1 MAVHGFVS
9 WFCLVRWLEPNRA
22 EAAACVV
29 QWNRFQS
36 RRKSKAA
43 RPALSISS
51 AQGLTFFCFSHY
63 RRAPDGTQTMTR
75 TPSPLRPLLLASVL
89 LWNQAARA
97 SDTDPV
103 VQAWPARQPARDAA
117 LEAKIDAA
125 LNTLTLRQKIGQMT
139 QPEIRAVTPAEVREY
154 GIGTVLN
161 GGGGWP
167 GQDRAAT
174 PAQWRALSEQF
185 QAAALQATPGIPL
198 IWGTDAVHG
207 HNNVRGAT
215 LFPHNIALGAT
226 RNADLVRDIGRATAR
241 AVRASGLHWTFAPT
255 LAVVQDVRWGRTY
268 ESFGADPALVK
279 RLGTAAVEGLQEGLK
294 DGRGV
299 LATAKHYIADGGTRR
314 GIDQGLARTTPQEL
328 ANIHGAGYL
337 GALDA
342 GVLTV
347 MASFSS
353 WTDTAHYVEHGKMHG
368 NKTLM
373 TGVLKERLGFDG
385 LIVSDWDGVGQVPGC
400 TDDDCPQAINA
411 GIDVVMVPFKWKAF
425 HDNTVRAVEQG
436 RIPMARIDD
445 AVRRILRVKFSMAVQ
460 PAVPATVE
468 AMQARDLARR
478 AVRESLVLLK
488 HKPGLLPLKA
498 TARVLV
504 VGAAADSLAHQ
515 SGGWSV
521 TWQGR
526 DTSNVD
532 YPQGTSLLAA
542 LRQRLG
548 AAQVSF
554 DADGS
559 QSDPKQF
566 DAVIAVLAETPYAE
580 GEGDIRVTENL
591 RHSARY
597 PQDAALLQRVAGR
610 GAPVVTLLY
619 SGRPLYVNDLANKSD
634 AFIAA
639 WQPGT
644 EGAGL
649 TDVLVAPAAGQSWA
663 GFTGRLSFPW
673 PAGPCQFSSHEA
685 RPWWPVGG
693 GLSGKETQAST
704 KPLPEPAD
712 PQPMCPL

>member
-1 MAVHGFVS
+1 
-9 WFCLVRWLEPNRA
+9 
-22 EAAACVV
+22 
-29 QWNRFQS
+29 
-36 RRKSKAA
+36 
-43 RPALSISS
+43 
-51 AQGLTFFCFSHY
+51 
-63 RRAPDGTQTMTR
+63 MTR
-75 TPSPLRPLLLASVL
+75 KPSLLLLAGAL
-89 LWNQAARA
+89 LLATAAGA
-97 SDTDPV
+97 TDTDADAV
-103 VQAWPARQPARDAA
+103 VQAWPARKPRRDAA
-117 LEAKIDAA
+117 LEARVDAA
-125 LNTLTLRQKIGQMT
+125 LQGLSLRQKIGQMT
-139 QPEIRAVTPAEVREY
+139 QPEIRAITPDEVREY
-154 GIGTVLN
+154 AIGTVLN

-226 RNADLVRDIGRATAR
+226 RDADLVRDIGRATAR
-241 AVRASGLHWTFAPT
+241 AIRASGLHWAFAPT
-255 LAVVQDVRWGRTY
+255 LAVVQDLRWGRTY
-268 ESFGADPALVK
+268 ESFGTDPALVK
-279 RLGTAAVEGLQEGLK
+279 RLGQASVEGLQEGLM

-314 GIDQGLARTTPQEL
+314 GIDQGLARTTPAEL
-328 ANIHGAGYL
+328 AKVHGAGYL

-353 WTDTAHYVEHGKMHG
+353 WTDSANYVEHGKMHG
-368 NKTLM
+368 NRLLI

-385 LIVSDWDGVGQVPGC
+385 LIVSDWDGIGQVPGC
-400 TDDDCPQAINA
+400 TPEDCPAAINA
-411 GIDVVMVPFKWKAF
+411 GIDVVMVPFHWKAF
-425 HDNTVRAVEQG
+425 FNNTLRAVEQG

-445 AVRRILRVKFSMAVQ
+445 AVRRILRVKFSIGMQ
-460 PAVPATVE
+460 PAAPATVE
-468 AMQARDLARR
+468 ALQAPELARR

-504 VGAAADSLAHQ
+504 VGAAADSLPHQ

-526 DTSNVD
+526 DTTNAD
-532 YPQGTSLLAA
+532 FPQGTTLLAA

-548 AAQVSF
+548 AARVVY

-559 QSDPKQF
+559 RSDPKQF

-580 GEGDIRVTENL
+580 GEGDVRITENL
-591 RHSARY
+591 RHSRRH
-597 PQDAALLQRVAGR
+597 PQDAAALQRVAGR

-644 EGAGL
+644 EGRGL
-649 TDVLVAPAAGQSWA
+649 TDLLIAPPDGKAWP

-673 PAGPCQFSSHEA
+673 PAGPCQFSAHEA
-685 RPWWPVGG
+685 RHWWPVGG
-693 GLSGKETQAST
+693 GLSGKEARADN

-712 PQPMCPL
+712 PHPVCPL

>member
-1 MAVHGFVS
+1 M
-9 WFCLVRWLEPNRA
+9 P
-22 EAAACVV
+22 
-29 QWNRFQS
+29 
-36 RRKSKAA
+36 
-43 RPALSISS
+43 
-51 AQGLTFFCFSHY
+51 
-63 RRAPDGTQTMTR
+63 R
-75 TPSPLRPLLLASVL
+75 TSPLLATLLAL
-89 LWNQAARA
+89 ATTAGA
-97 SDTDPV
+97 TGTDAI
-103 VQAWPARQPARDAA
+103 VQAWPARKPVRDAA
-117 LEAKIDAA
+117 LEARVEAA
-125 LNTLTLRQKIGQMT
+125 MRGLTLRQKIGQMT
-139 QPEIRAVTPAEVREY
+139 QPEIRAITPEEVRDY
-154 GIGTVLN
+154 AIGTILN

-174 PAQWRALSEQF
+174 PAQWRELSEKF

-226 RNADLVRDIGRATAR
+226 RDADLVRDIGRATAR
-241 AVRASGLHWTFAPT
+241 AIRASGLHWAFAPT

-268 ESFGADPALVK
+268 ESFGVDPALVK
-279 RLGTAAVEGLQEGLK
+279 RLGQASVGGLQDGMK

-299 LATAKHYIADGGTRR
+299 LATAKHYIGDGGTRR
-314 GIDQGLARTTPQEL
+314 GIDQGVTQASPADL
-328 ANIHGAGYL
+328 ANVHGAGYL

-347 MASFSS
+347 MTSFSS
-353 WTDTAHYVEHGKMHG
+353 WTDSAGYVEHGKMHG
-368 NKTLM
+368 NAVLM
-373 TGVLKERLGFDG
+373 TGVLKERLAFDG
-385 LIVSDWDGVGQVPGC
+385 LIVSDWDGIGQVPGC
-400 TDDDCPQAINA
+400 TPEDCPAAINA

-425 HDNTVRAVEQG
+425 YDNTLRAVERG

-445 AVRRILRVKFSMAVQ
+445 AVRRILRVKFSIGIQ

-468 AMQARDLARR
+468 AMQAPELARR

-488 HKPGLLPLKA
+488 NRPGLLPLKG
-498 TARVLV
+498 TARLLV

-515 SGGWSV
+515 AGGWSV

-526 DTSNVD
+526 DTTNVD

-548 AAQVSF
+548 AAKVTF

-559 QSDPKQF
+559 SSDPKDF
-566 DAVIAVLAETPYAE
+566 DAVVAVLAETPYAE
-580 GEGDIRVTENL
+580 GEGDVRITENL
-591 RHSARY
+591 RFSRRH
-597 PQDAALLQRVAGR
+597 PKDAEVLQRVAGR
-610 GAPVVTLLY
+610 GKPVITLLY

-649 TDVLVAPAAGQSWA
+649 VDVLVEPVAGKAWPA
-663 GFTGRLSFPW
+663 FTGRLSFPW

-693 GLSGKETQAST
+693 GLSGKEAKADT

-712 PQPMCPL
+712 PAPICPL

>member
-1 MAVHGFVS
+1 M
-9 WFCLVRWLEPNRA
+9 
-22 EAAACVV
+22 
-29 QWNRFQS
+29 Q
-36 RRKSKAA
+36 K
-43 RPALSISS
+43 
-51 AQGLTFFCFSHY
+51 GLTFFCFTLY
-63 RRAPDGTQTMTR
+63 RRVPNESNTMR
-75 TPSPLRPLLLASVL
+75 QHPLLLTAL
-89 LWNQAARA
+89 AAA
-97 SDTDPV
+97 LVAGPAAANTVGTDAI
-103 VQAWPARQPARDAA
+103 VQAWPARQPHRDPA
-117 LEAKIDAA
+117 LEAKVEAA
-125 LNTLTLRQKIGQMT
+125 LKTLTLRQKIGQMT
-139 QPEIRAVTPAEVREY
+139 QPEIRAITPAEVRDY

-167 GQDRAAT
+167 DENRAAT
-174 PAQWRALSEQF
+174 PAQWRARSEQF

-241 AVRASGLHWTFAPT
+241 AVRASGLHWAFAPT
-255 LAVVQDVRWGRTY
+255 VAVVQDVRWGRAY
-268 ESFGADPALVK
+268 ESFSSDPALV
-279 RLGTAAVEGLQEGLK
+279 RQLGQASVEGLQDGLK

-299 LATAKHYIADGGTRR
+299 LATAKHFIADGGTRR
-314 GIDQGLARTTPQEL
+314 GIDQGLAQTTPKEL
-328 ANIHGAGYL
+328 ATVHGAGYL

-347 MASFSS
+347 MASFNS

-368 NKTLM
+368 NRTLM
-373 TGVLKERLGFDG
+373 TGVLKERLAFDG
-385 LIVSDWDGVGQVPGC
+385 LIVSDWDGVGQVAGC
-400 TDDDCPQAINA
+400 TDEDCPAAVNA

-425 HDNTVRAVEQG
+425 YENTLRAVEQG
-436 RIPMARIDD
+436 KIPMARIDD
-445 AVRRILRVKFSMAVQ
+445 AVRRILRVKFSIAMQ
-460 PAVPATVE
+460 TAVPATVE
-468 AMQARDLARR
+468 AMQAPALARQ

-488 HKPGLLPLKA
+488 HTPGLLPLKA
-498 TARVLV
+498 TSRVLV

-526 DTSNVD
+526 DSSNVD

-542 LRQRLG
+542 LRHRLG
-548 AAQVSF
+548 TAQVTF

-566 DAVIAVLAETPYAE
+566 DTVIAVLAETPYAE
-580 GEGDIRVTENL
+580 GEGDVRVTETI

-597 PQDAALLQRVAGR
+597 PQDAALLKRVAGR
-610 GAPVVTLLY
+610 GTPVVTLLY
-619 SGRPLYVNDLANKSD
+619 SGRPLYVNDLANQSD
-634 AFIAA
+634 AFVAA

-649 TDVLVAPAAGQSWA
+649 TDVLIAPADGQAWR

-685 RPWWPVGG
+685 KPWWPVGG
-693 GLSGKETQAST
+693 GLSGKETKAA
-704 KPLPEPAD
+704 PRLPEPAD
-712 PQPMCPL
+712 PKHLCPL

>member
-1 MAVHGFVS
+1 M
-9 WFCLVRWLEPNRA
+9 P
-22 EAAACVV
+22 
-29 QWNRFQS
+29 
-36 RRKSKAA
+36 
-43 RPALSISS
+43 RP
-51 AQGLTFFCFSHY
+51 T
-63 RRAPDGTQTMTR
+63 APF
-75 TPSPLRPLLLASVL
+75 LLASAL
-89 LWNQAARA
+89 TLGTAAHAAPTA
-97 SDTDPV
+97 SAADAPAI
-103 VQAWPARQPARDAA
+103 VQAWPARQPVRDAA
-117 LEAKIDAA
+117 LEARVEAA
-125 LNTLTLRQKIGQMT
+125 LTGLTLRQKIGQIT
-139 QPEIRAVTPAEVREY
+139 QPEIRAITPDEVREY
-154 GIGTVLN
+154 AIGTILN

-174 PAQWRALSEQF
+174 PAQWRELSEKF

-226 RNADLVRDIGRATAR
+226 RDADLVRDIGRATAR
-241 AVRASGLHWTFAPT
+241 AIRATGLHWAFAPT

-268 ESFGADPALVK
+268 ESFGVDPALVR
-279 RLGTAAVEGLQEGLK
+279 RLGQASVEGLQEGLK

-299 LATAKHYIADGGTRR
+299 LATAKHYIGDGGTRR
-314 GIDQGLARTTPQEL
+314 GIDQGVTQASPAEL
-328 ANIHGAGYL
+328 AAVHGAGYL

-353 WTDTAHYVEHGKMHG
+353 WTDTAAYVQHGKMHG
-368 NKTLM
+368 NKTLLDDL
-373 TGVLKERLGFDG
+373 LKQRLAFDG

-400 TDDDCPQAINA
+400 RNEDCPAALNV
-411 GIDVVMVPFKWKAF
+411 GIDVVMVPFHWKAF
-425 HDNTVRAVEQG
+425 FHNTLRAVEQG
-436 RIPMARIDD
+436 QIPMARIDD
-445 AVRRILRVKFSMAVQ
+445 AVRRILRVKFSIGTQ

-468 AMQARDLARR
+468 ALQAPELARR
-478 AVRESLVLLK
+478 AVRQSLVLLK

-498 TARVLV
+498 GARVLV
-504 VGAAADSLAHQ
+504 VGPAADSLAHQ

-526 DTSNVD
+526 DTANVD
-532 YPQGTSLLAA
+532 YPQGTSLLTA

-548 AAQVSF
+548 TANVTF

-559 QSDPKQF
+559 QRDPKQF

-580 GEGDIRVTENL
+580 GEGDVRITENL
-591 RHSARY
+591 RHSRRH
-597 PQDAALLQRVAGR
+597 PKDAEVLQRVTGR
-610 GAPVVTLLY
+610 GRPVITLLY
-619 SGRPLYVNDLANKSD
+619 SGRPLYVNDLANQSD

-649 TDVLVAPAAGQSWA
+649 TDVLVAPADGKPWP
-663 GFTGRLSFPW
+663 GFTGRLPFPW
-673 PAGPCQFSSHEA
+673 PAGPCQFSAHEA
-685 RPWWPVGG
+685 KPWWPVGG
-693 GLSGKETQAST
+693 GLSGKETQANT

-712 PQPMCPL
+712 PQPICPL

>member
-1 MAVHGFVS
+1 MTRPS
-9 WFCLVRWLEPNRA
+9 LLRA
-22 EAAACVV
+22 ALLTLAAIAG
-29 QWNRFQS
+29 
-36 RRKSKAA
+36 
-43 RPALSISS
+43 PALATEADSI
-51 AQGLTFFCFSHY
+51 L
-63 RRAPDGTQTMTR
+63 
-75 TPSPLRPLLLASVL
+75 
-89 LWNQAARA
+89 
-97 SDTDPV
+97 
-103 VQAWPARQPARDAA
+103 QAWPARKPVRDAA
-117 LEAKIDAA
+117 LEARVEAA
-125 LNTLTLRQKIGQMT
+125 LKTLSLRQKIGQMT
-139 QPEIRAVTPAEVREY
+139 QPEIRAITPEQVREY
-154 GIGTVLN
+154 AIGTILN

-167 GQDRAAT
+167 GDDRAAT
-174 PAQWRALSEQF
+174 PAQWRELSDKF

-215 LFPHNIALGAT
+215 LYPHNIALGAT

-241 AVRASGLHWTFAPT
+241 AVRASGLHWAFAPT

-268 ESFGADPALVK
+268 ESYGVDPTLVK
-279 RLGTAAVEGLQEGLK
+279 RLGTAAVEGLQDGLK

-314 GIDQGLARTTPQEL
+314 GIDQGLAQTSPADL
-328 ANIHGAGYL
+328 ANVHGAGYL

-347 MASFSS
+347 MASFNS
-353 WTDTAHYVEHGKMHG
+353 WTDSASFTPHGKMHG
-368 NKTLM
+368 NATLM
-373 TGVLKERLGFDG
+373 TGVLKERLAFDG
-385 LIVSDWDGVGQVPGC
+385 LIVSDWDGIGQVAGC
-400 TDDDCPQAINA
+400 TDEDCPQAINA

-425 HDNTVRAVEQG
+425 FDNTVRAVEQG

-445 AVRRILRVKFSMAVQ
+445 AVRRILRVKFSIAMT

-468 AMQARDLARR
+468 ALQAPALARQ

-488 HKPGLLPLKA
+488 HKPRLLPLKRD
-498 TARVLV
+498 ARVLV
-504 VGAAADSLAHQ
+504 VGPAADSLAHQ

-526 DTSNVD
+526 DTTNVD
-532 YPQGTSLLAA
+532 YPQATSLLAA

-548 AAQVSF
+548 AANVTF

-559 QSDPKQF
+559 KSDPKGF

-580 GEGDIRVTENL
+580 GEGDVRITENL
-591 RHSARY
+591 RHSRRH
-597 PQDAALLQRVAGR
+597 PSDAQVLQRVAGR

-619 SGRPLYVNDLANKSD
+619 SGRPLYINDLANKSD

-649 TDVLVAPAAGQSWA
+649 TDVLIAPADGKPWA

-673 PAGPCQFSSHEA
+673 PAGPCQFSSHETK
-685 RPWWPVGG
+685 PWWPVGG
-693 GLSGKETQAST
+693 GLSGKETQASA
-704 KPLPEPAD
+704 KRLPEPAD
-712 PQPMCPL
+712 PQPICPL

>member
-1 MAVHGFVS
+1 MTMRQNPLG
-9 WFCLVRWLEPNRA
+9 L
-22 EAAACVV
+22 
-29 QWNRFQS
+29 
-36 RRKSKAA
+36 
-43 RPALSISS
+43 ALALLLSTTG
-51 AQGLTFFCFSHY
+51 AL
-63 RRAPDGTQTMTR
+63 ADGTDAILQ
-75 TPSPLRPLLLASVL
+75 P
-89 LWNQAARA
+89 W
-97 SDTDPV
+97 PV
-103 VQAWPARQPARDAA
+103 RQPQRDAA
-117 LEAKIDAA
+117 LEARVEAA
-125 LNTLTLRQKIGQMT
+125 LKTLSLRQKVGQIT
-139 QPEIRAVTPAEVREY
+139 QPEIRAITPDEVREY
-154 GIGTVLN
+154 AIGTILN

-174 PAQWRALSEQF
+174 PAQWRELSDKF

-207 HNNVRGAT
+207 HNNLRGAT

-226 RNADLVRDIGRATAR
+226 RNTDLVRDIGRATAR
-241 AVRASGLHWTFAPT
+241 AVRATGVHWAFAPT

-268 ESFGADPALVK
+268 ESYGADPALVK
-279 RLGTAAVEGLQEGLK
+279 RLGQAAVEGLQDGLK

-314 GIDQGLARTTPQEL
+314 GIDQGLAQTSPADL
-328 ANIHGAGYL
+328 AHVHGAGYL

-353 WTDTAHYVEHGKMHG
+353 WTDSASFTPHGKMHG

-373 TGVLKERLGFDG
+373 TDLLKERLAFDG
-385 LIVSDWDGVGQVPGC
+385 LIVSDWDGVGQVTGC
-400 TDDDCPQAINA
+400 KDEDCPQAINA

-425 HDNTVRAVEQG
+425 FHNTVRAVEQG
-436 RIPMARIDD
+436 RIPMARLDD
-445 AVRRILRVKFSMAVQ
+445 AVRRILRVKFSMSV
-460 PAVPATVE
+460 PTAVPATVE
-468 AMQARDLARR
+468 ALQAPELARR

-488 HKPGLLPLKA
+488 HRPGLLPLKGN
-498 TARVLV
+498 ARVLV
-504 VGAAADSLAHQ
+504 VGAAADSLPHQ
-515 SGGWSV
+515 AGGWSI

-526 DTSNVD
+526 DTTNAD
-532 YPQGTSLLAA
+532 FPQATSLLAA

-548 AAQVSF
+548 AANVVF

-559 QSDPKQF
+559 THDPKQF
-566 DAVIAVLAETPYAE
+566 DAVVAVLAETPYAE
-580 GEGDIRVTENL
+580 GEGDVRITENL
-591 RHSARY
+591 RHSRRH
-597 PQDAALLQRVAGR
+597 PQDAAVLQRVAGR

-639 WQPGT
+639 WQPGS

-649 TDVLVAPAAGQSWA
+649 TDVLVAPAGGKPWP

-685 RPWWPVGG
+685 KPWWPVGG
-693 GLSGKETQAST
+693 GLSGKETRAST
-704 KPLPEPAD
+704 RPLPEPAD
-712 PQPMCPL
+712 PQPICPL

>member
-1 MAVHGFVS
+1 MKAMPMRQTA
-9 WFCLVRWLEPNRA
+9 LAL
-22 EAAACVV
+22 AA
-29 QWNRFQS
+29 
-36 RRKSKAA
+36 
-43 RPALSISS
+43 
-51 AQGLTFFCFSHY
+51 T
-63 RRAPDGTQTMTR
+63 
-75 TPSPLRPLLLASVL
+75 LLLASAAA
-89 LWNQAARA
+89 QANG
-97 SDTDPV
+97 TDAILQV
-103 VQAWPARQPARDAA
+103 WPARQPQRDAA
-117 LEAKIDAA
+117 LEARVDAA
-125 LNTLTLRQKIGQMT
+125 LKGLSLRQKIGQIV
-139 QPEIRAVTPAEVREY
+139 QPEIRAITPDEVRKY
-154 GIGTVLN
+154 AIGTVLN

-167 GQDRAAT
+167 GMDRAAT
-174 PAQWRALSEQF
+174 PAQWNALSTQF

-241 AVRASGLHWTFAPT
+241 AVRASGLHWAFAPT

-268 ESFGADPALVK
+268 ESYGVDPALVK
-279 RLGTAAVEGLQEGLK
+279 RLGQASVEGLQEGLK

-314 GIDQGLARTTPQEL
+314 GIDQGLAQSSPDDL
-328 ANIHGAGYL
+328 AKVHGAGYL

-347 MASFSS
+347 MTSFSS
-353 WTDTAHYVEHGKMHG
+353 WTDSAHYVAHGKMHG
-368 NKTLM
+368 NQLLM
-373 TGVLKERLGFDG
+373 TGVLKERLAFDG
-385 LIVSDWDGVGQVPGC
+385 LIVSDWDGVGQVAGC
-400 TDDDCPQAINA
+400 TDEDCPQAINA

-425 HDNTVRAVEQG
+425 YANTLRAVEQG

-445 AVRRILRVKFSMAVQ
+445 AVRRILRVKFSMS
-460 PAVPATVE
+460 VPTSVPTALD
-468 AMQARDLARR
+468 AMQAPELARR

-488 HKPGLLPLKA
+488 HKPGLLPLKGN
-498 TARVLV
+498 ARVLV

-515 SGGWSV
+515 AGGWSI

-526 DTSNVD
+526 DTTNAD
-532 YPQGTSLLAA
+532 YPRATSLLAA

-548 AAQVSF
+548 AANVVF

-559 QSDPKQF
+559 RSDPKQF
-566 DAVIAVLAETPYAE
+566 DAVVAVLAETPYAE
-580 GEGDIRVTENL
+580 GEGDVRLTENL
-591 RHSARY
+591 RHSRRH
-597 PQDAALLQRVAGR
+597 PKDAEVLQRVAGR

-639 WQPGT
+639 WQPGS

-649 TDVLVAPAAGQSWA
+649 TDVLVAPADGKPWA

-673 PAGPCQFSSHEA
+673 PAGPCQFSTHEA
-685 RPWWPVGG
+685 KPWWPVGG
-693 GLSGKETQAST
+693 GLSGKETKFST

-712 PQPMCPL
+712 PQPICPL

>member
-1 MAVHGFVS
+1 M
-9 WFCLVRWLEPNRA
+9 NR
-22 EAAACVV
+22 
-29 QWNRFQS
+29 S
-36 RRKSKAA
+36 
-43 RPALSISS
+43 
-51 AQGLTFFCFSHY
+51 
-63 RRAPDGTQTMTR
+63 
-75 TPSPLRPLLLASVL
+75 PLLLAAPL
-89 LWNQAARA
+89 AFAALA
-97 SDTDPV
+97 NAADTDAV
-103 VQAWPARQPARDAA
+103 VQAWPARQPQRDAA
-117 LEAKIDAA
+117 LEAKVEAA
-125 LNTLTLRQKIGQMT
+125 LKTLTLRQKVGQIT
-139 QPEIRAVTPAEVREY
+139 QPEIRAITPAEVREY

-167 GQDRAAT
+167 DENRAAT
-174 PAQWRALSEQF
+174 PAQWRARSEQF

-198 IWGTDAVHG
+198 LWGTDAVHG

-215 LFPHNIALGAT
+215 LYPHNIALGAT

-241 AVRASGLHWTFAPT
+241 AVRASGLHWAFAPT

-268 ESFGADPALVK
+268 ESFGADPALVR
-279 RLGTAAVEGLQEGLK
+279 RLGQASVEGLQEGLA

-299 LATAKHYIADGGTRR
+299 LATAKHYVADGGTRR
-314 GIDQGLARTTPQEL
+314 GIDQGLARTTPAEL
-328 ANIHGAGYL
+328 ARIHGAGYL

-342 GVLTV
+342 KVLTV

-353 WTDTAHYVEHGKMHG
+353 WTDTANHVEHGKMHG
-368 NKTLM
+368 NRTLL
-373 TGVLKERLGFDG
+373 TGVLKQRLAFDG

-400 TDDDCPQAINA
+400 TDDDCPAAINA

-425 HDNTVRAVEQG
+425 HANTVRAVEQG
-436 RIPMARIDD
+436 RIAMARLDD
-445 AVRRILRVKFSMAVQ
+445 AVRRILRVKFSIAMT
-460 PAVPATVE
+460 PGVPATVQ
-468 AMQARDLARR
+468 AMQAPQLARQ

-488 HKPGLLPLKA
+488 HRPGLLPLKA
-498 TARVLV
+498 TSRVLV

-548 AAQVSF
+548 DAQVTF

-559 QSDPKQF
+559 TSDPSRF

-580 GEGDIRVTENL
+580 GEGDIRVTETL
-591 RHSARY
+591 RHSARH
-597 PQDAALLQRVAGR
+597 PQDAAVLQRVAGR
-610 GAPVVTLLY
+610 GAPVITLLY
-619 SGRPLYVNDLANKSD
+619 SGRPLYVNDLANRSD

-649 TDVLVAPAAGQSWA
+649 TDVLVAPAGGQAWR

-693 GLSGKETQAST
+693 GLSGTEKQAST

-712 PQPMCPL
+712 PKPICPL

>member
-1 MAVHGFVS
+1 M
-9 WFCLVRWLEPNRA
+9 NR
-22 EAAACVV
+22 
-29 QWNRFQS
+29 S
-36 RRKSKAA
+36 
-43 RPALSISS
+43 
-51 AQGLTFFCFSHY
+51 
-63 RRAPDGTQTMTR
+63 
-75 TPSPLRPLLLASVL
+75 PLLLAAL
-89 LWNQAARA
+89 LALAASA
-97 SDTDPV
+97 GAVETDSI
-103 VQAWPARQPARDAA
+103 VQAWPARKPVRDAA
-117 LEAKIDAA
+117 LEARVDTA
-125 LNTLTLRQKIGQMT
+125 LKGLSLRQKIGQIV
-139 QPEIRAVTPAEVREY
+139 QPEIRAITPEQVREY
-154 GIGTVLN
+154 AIGTILN

-174 PAQWRALSEQF
+174 PAQWRELSETF

-226 RNADLVRDIGRATAR
+226 RNAELVRDIGRATAR
-241 AVRASGLHWTFAPT
+241 AVRASGLHWAFAPT

-268 ESFGADPALVK
+268 ESYGVDPALVK
-279 RLGTAAVEGLQEGLK
+279 TLGQAAVEGLQDGLK

-314 GIDQGLARTTPQEL
+314 GIDQGLAQTSPQDL
-328 ANIHGAGYL
+328 ARVHGAGYL

-347 MASFSS
+347 MTSFSS
-353 WTDTAHYVEHGKMHG
+353 WTDSANYVAHGKMHG
-368 NKTLM
+368 NQLLM
-373 TGVLKERLGFDG
+373 TGVLKERLAFDG
-385 LIVSDWDGVGQVPGC
+385 LIVSDWDGVGQVAGC
-400 TDDDCPQAINA
+400 KDEDCPQAINA

-425 HDNTVRAVEQG
+425 YDNTLRAVEQG

-445 AVRRILRVKFSMAVQ
+445 AVRRILRVKFSMS
-460 PAVPATVE
+460 VPTTVPTGLE
-468 AMQARDLARR
+468 AMQAPELARR

-488 HKPGLLPLKA
+488 HKPGLLPLKGD
-498 TARVLV
+498 ARVLV

-515 SGGWSV
+515 AGGWSI

-526 DTSNVD
+526 DTSNAD
-532 YPQGTSLLAA
+532 YPRATSLLAA

-548 AAQVSF
+548 AANVVF

-559 QSDPKQF
+559 KTDPKGF

-580 GEGDIRVTENL
+580 GEGDVRMTENL
-591 RHSARY
+591 RHSRRH
-597 PQDAALLQRVAGR
+597 PQDAEVLKRVAGR

-619 SGRPLYVNDLANKSD
+619 SGRPLYVNDLANKSE

-639 WQPGT
+639 WQPGS

-649 TDVLVAPAAGQSWA
+649 TDVLVAPSDGKPWA

-673 PAGPCQFSSHEA
+673 PAGPCQFSAHEKK
-685 RPWWPVGG
+685 PWWPVGG
-693 GLSGKETQAST
+693 GLSGKEAKADTQ
-704 KPLPEPAD
+704 PLPEPAD
-712 PQPMCPL
+712 PWPICPL

>member
-1 MAVHGFVS
+1 
-9 WFCLVRWLEPNRA
+9 
-22 EAAACVV
+22 
-29 QWNRFQS
+29 
-36 RRKSKAA
+36 
-43 RPALSISS
+43 
-51 AQGLTFFCFSHY
+51 
-63 RRAPDGTQTMTR
+63 MTR
-75 TPSPLRPLLLASVL
+75 SPLLLAAL
-89 LWNQAARA
+89 LAGAVTAHAA
-97 SDTDPV
+97 DPDPV
-103 VQAWPARQPARDAA
+103 VQAWPARQPVRDAV
-117 LEAKIDAA
+117 LETRVEAA
-125 LNTLTLRQKIGQMT
+125 LKTLSLRQKIGQMT

-154 GIGTVLN
+154 AIGTVLN

-215 LFPHNIALGAT
+215 LFPHHIALGAT
-226 RNADLVRDIGRATAR
+226 GNADLVRDIGRATAR
-241 AVRASGLHWTFAPT
+241 AVRASGLHWAFAPT

-268 ESFGADPALVK
+268 ESYGADPALVR
-279 RLGTAAVEGLQEGLK
+279 RLGQAEVEGMQEGLK

-299 LATAKHYIADGGTRR
+299 LATAKHFIADGGTRR
-314 GIDQGLARTTPQEL
+314 GIDQGLAQSSPADLVQV
-328 ANIHGAGYL
+328 HGAGYL

-353 WTDTAHYVEHGKMHG
+353 WTDSTRYVAHGKMHG
-368 NKTLM
+368 NAALL
-373 TGVLKERLGFDG
+373 TGVLKQRLAFDG
-385 LIVSDWDGVGQVPGC
+385 LIVSDWDGIGQIPGC
-400 TDDDCPQAINA
+400 RDDDCPAAINA

-425 HDNTVRAVEQG
+425 FENTVRAVEQG

-445 AVRRILRVKFSMAVQ
+445 AVRRILRVKFSIAMT

-468 AMQARDLARR
+468 AMQAPEVARQ

-488 HKPGLLPLKA
+488 HKPGLLPLKR

-504 VGAAADSLAHQ
+504 VGPAADSLAHQ

-548 AAQVSF
+548 SAQVTF
-554 DADGS
+554 DVDGS
-559 QSDPKQF
+559 RSDPARF
-566 DAVIAVLAETPYAE
+566 DAVVAVLAEAPYAE
-580 GEGDIRVTENL
+580 GEGDIRITENL
-591 RHSARY
+591 RHSRRY
-597 PQDAALLQRVAGR
+597 PADLAVLQRVAGR

-619 SGRPLYVNDLANKSD
+619 SGRPLYVNDLANRSD

-639 WQPGT
+639 WLPGT
-644 EGAGL
+644 EGTGL
-649 TDVLVAPAAGQSWA
+649 ADVLVAPAAGEPAWP
-663 GFTGRLSFPW
+663 GFKGRLSFPW
-673 PAGPCQFSSHEA
+673 PASPCQFSIHEA
-685 RPWWPVGG
+685 HPWWPIGG
-693 GLSGKETQAST
+693 GLSGREATAT
-704 KPLPEPAD
+704 TARLPEPAD
-712 PQPMCPL
+712 PQPICPL

>member
-1 MAVHGFVS
+1 M
-9 WFCLVRWLEPNRA
+9 
-22 EAAACVV
+22 
-29 QWNRFQS
+29 
-36 RRKSKAA
+36 
-43 RPALSISS
+43 
-51 AQGLTFFCFSHY
+51 
-63 RRAPDGTQTMTR
+63 TMTPTLPR
-75 TPSPLRPLLLASVL
+75 LACLAATLALAFAPVHATP
-89 LWNQAARA
+89 N
-97 SDTDPV
+97 TDAV
-103 VQAWPARQPARDAA
+103 VQAWPVRPPVRDAA
-117 LEAKIDAA
+117 LEARVEAA
-125 LNTLTLRQKIGQMT
+125 LQTLTVRQKVGQIT
-139 QPEIRAVTPAEVREY
+139 QPEIRAITPDEVREY
-154 GIGTVLN
+154 AIGTVLN

-174 PAQWRALSEQF
+174 PAQWRALSDQF

-198 IWGTDAVHG
+198 LWGTDAVHG

-215 LFPHNIALGAT
+215 IFPHNIALGAT

-241 AVRASGLHWTFAPT
+241 AVRATGVHWAFAPT

-268 ESFGADPALVK
+268 ESFGNDPALVR
-279 RLGTAAVEGLQEGLK
+279 RLGQAAIEGLQDSLK

-314 GIDQGLARTTPQEL
+314 GIDQGVAATTPTEL
-328 ANIHGAGYL
+328 AQVHGAGYL

-353 WTDTAHYVEHGKMHG
+353 WTDSAAYVQHGKMHG

-373 TGVLKERLGFDG
+373 TDVLKQRLAFDG
-385 LIVSDWDGVGQVPGC
+385 LIVSDWDGIGQLPGC
-400 TDDDCPQAINA
+400 RNEDCPAAVNA
-411 GIDVVMVPFKWKAF
+411 GIDIVMVPFHWKAF
-425 HDNTVRAVEQG
+425 HANTLRAVEDG
-436 RIPMARIDD
+436 RIPMARLDD
-445 AVRRILRVKFSMAVQ
+445 AVRRILRVKFSLQV
-460 PAVPATVE
+460 PSAVPATVE
-468 AMQARDLARR
+468 ALQAPELARR

-488 HKPGLLPLKA
+488 HRPGLLPLPA

-504 VGAAADSLAHQ
+504 VGAAADSLPHQ
-515 SGGWSV
+515 AGGWSV

-526 DTSNVD
+526 DTTNAD
-532 YPQGTSLLAA
+532 FPQGTSLLAA

-548 AAQVSF
+548 AAQVTF

-559 QSDPKQF
+559 RHDPKQF

-580 GEGDIRVTENL
+580 GEGDVRLTENL
-591 RHSARY
+591 RHSRRH
-597 PQDAALLQRVAGR
+597 PQDAAVLQRVAGR

-619 SGRPLYVNDLANKSD
+619 SGRPLYVNDLANRSD

-649 TDVLVAPAAGQSWA
+649 TDVLVAPADGRAWP

-673 PAGPCQFSSHEA
+673 PAGPCQFSTHEA
-685 RPWWPVGG
+685 QPWWPVGG
-693 GLSGKETQAST
+693 GLSGRETKADT
-704 KPLPEPAD
+704 RRLPEPAD
-712 PQPMCPL
+712 PQPLCPL